1 MPMLW
6 SSKDDD
12 RLVDEVRQGK
22 GIRFQL
28 TEETREKIRSYCVAN
43 AAVMEKWRDK
53 YADARNNDASLPN
66 VPSQSWI
73 LDAMLTAK
81 SNGEVVSTEE
91 MDYAYGCD
99 WHPVSIGRAWQ
110 KALLSD
116 SPSRRLRCPGPRKEG
131 FCVATAPCLAVPAGP
146 AAASGHAIDGLVPT
160 VRAQRQQRRSGVGRA
175 ELVDTVAWL
184 CGTPQVTGRRA
195 RGNACVGK
203 ATLPARKVRE
213 LSSRLGGKKSKRGEE
228 DSSLLEL
235 VETRHAASALVLL
248 LNNVEVSLLSPIELK
263 SSDVEDDV
271 VDKSGLGHDDQ
282 QNDGTV
288 KQLKVSVPVPVKAS
302 PWSIGAVL
310 GVVKQVE

>member
-22 GIRFQL
+22 GIRFRL

-99 WHPVSIGRAWQ
+99 WH
-110 KALLSD
+110 
-116 SPSRRLRCPGPRKEG
+116 
-131 FCVATAPCLAVPAGP
+131 
-146 AAASGHAIDGLVPT
+146 IDLIKGLET
-160 VRAQRQQRRSGVGRA
+160 SGVAIPSCNSPAFVALKTGSPQSPLLDGTGGPYDSMGMHSPLPYGALEKRVGGRKR
-175 ELVDTVAWL
+175 EFEGCLEKVVERRQKHMIKNRGVCYKVA
-184 CGTPQVTGRRA
+184 
-195 RGNACVGK
+195 
-203 ATLPARKVRE
+203 
-213 LSSRLGGKKSKRGEE
+213 S
-228 DSSLLEL
+228 L
-235 VETRHAASALVLL
+235 VEKGGRQKK
-248 LNNVEVSLLSPIELK
+248 PIGGVAMPNWGWCGWAK
-263 SSDVEDDV
+263 SYFRGKRPTEGS
-271 VDKSGLGHDDQ
+271 
-282 QNDGTV
+282 
-288 KQLKVSVPVPVKAS
+288 
-302 PWSIGAVL
+302 
-310 GVVKQVE
+310 